1 MSTVRASMA
10 PAAFGRER
18 RARRRRRR
26 RRRRR
31 GASPQRSFAPLP
43 TLLSILVP
51 LGRGVDDAPP
61 RWTRWTSPPPRRMRA
76 TIATERR
83 RRANARARIA
93 KGDRAAIVA
102 FVALVAPDDEIFPR
116 RRTTTNGDGRGRGAR
131 EGHGL
136 DVNPRSVRCDPRCWT
151 ARAAVDKNRGGSR
164 RGGAC
169 WRVSERR
176 GADLT
181 GHPQALSPDPNGFR
195 ALFARGALC
204 QSQVMTNPR
213 STQRIY
219 RDREFCA
226 VQMPRSPNAKSSHI
240 FSLIFLS
247 HLVQLR
253 RFDWPKPLG
262 SKNRGENEPDDCA
275 DGVRAPE
282 RSALR
287 KRP

>member
-1 MSTVRASMA
+1 M
-10 PAAFGRER
+10 
-18 RARRRRRR
+18 
-26 RRRRR
+26 
-31 GASPQRSFAPLP
+31 
-43 TLLSILVP
+43 
-51 LGRGVDDAPP
+51 
-61 RWTRWTSPPPRRMRA
+61 
-76 TIATERR
+76 
-83 RRANARARIA
+83 
-93 KGDRAAIVA
+93 
-102 FVALVAPDDEIFPR
+102 
-116 RRTTTNGDGRGRGAR
+116 TTNGDGRGRGAR

-136 DVNPRSVRCDPRCWT
+136 DVNPRSVRYDPRCWT

-181 GHPQALSPDPNGFR
+181 GHPQTLSPDPNGFT

-226 VQMPRSPNAKSSHI
+226 VQMPRS
-240 FSLIFLS
+240 FLS
-247 HLVQLR
+247 KCLVQLR

-262 SKNRGENEPDDCA
+262 SKNRGEKEPDDCA
-275 DGVRAPE
+275 KTGFGRPSVRHCG
-282 RSALR
+282 SAR
-287 KRP
+287 

>member
-1 MSTVRASMA
+1 M
-10 PAAFGRER
+10 
-18 RARRRRRR
+18 
-26 RRRRR
+26 
-31 GASPQRSFAPLP
+31 
-43 TLLSILVP
+43 
-51 LGRGVDDAPP
+51 
-61 RWTRWTSPPPRRMRA
+61 
-76 TIATERR
+76 
-83 RRANARARIA
+83 
-93 KGDRAAIVA
+93 
-102 FVALVAPDDEIFPR
+102 
-116 RRTTTNGDGRGRGAR
+116 TTNGDGRGRGAR

-151 ARAAVDKNRGGSR
+151 ARGAVDKNRGGSR

-240 FSLIFLS
+240 FSLICLS

-262 SKNRGENEPDDCA
+262 SKNRGEKEPDDCA
-275 DGVRAPE
+275 KTGFGRPSVRHCGSARESHERPCVDAPDAAE
-282 RSALR
+282 GNDRPSPVSAHRLAR
-287 KRP
+287 